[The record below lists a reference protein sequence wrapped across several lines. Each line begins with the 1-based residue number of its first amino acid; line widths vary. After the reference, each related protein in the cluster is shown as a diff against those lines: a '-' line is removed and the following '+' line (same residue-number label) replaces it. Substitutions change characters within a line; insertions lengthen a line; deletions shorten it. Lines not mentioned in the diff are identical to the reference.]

1 MSSTTLA
8 ALSTAPTTPST
19 VTVSSTAIAD
29 NARLLRALSGVPV
42 MAVVKADGF
51 GLGAARVARAAL
63 VGGASELGVA
73 TCDEALALR
82 AAGIT
87 APILAWLL
95 HDGARVREAL
105 EQRVRLS
112 VTSAAQL
119 EEIARIA
126 AALGVLAE
134 VELEVETGMHRSG
147 AAREDWPA
155 FFAAAREQELEHR
168 VRVIGVWT
176 HLAGT
181 AAEHFTGPLEAL
193 AEAIEMARGMG
204 LRPRR
209 HAAAS
214 VAAVTDPRTRL
225 DLVRL
230 GASLF
235 GIEPVPDRPVGL
247 RAVAVWESHVTQVR
261 DAEADG
267 LVGYGRDRIGRRTR
281 LALIP
286 LGYADGLSRRAS
298 PGLDVAIAGRRF
310 PFVGTI
316 SMDQAVI
323 DIGDAD
329 VSAGDRAVLIGDAD
343 SGARS
348 LREWADALGTIPQ
361 EVLTGLGSRVARIEE
376 GQA

>member
-63 VGGASELGVA
+63 AGGASELGVA

-112 VTSAAQL
+112 VTSATQL

-126 AALGVLAE
+126 AVLGVVAE

-168 VRVIGVWT
+168 VRVVGVWT

-181 AAEHFTGPLEAL
+181 AAEHFTAPLEAL
-193 AEAIEMARGMG
+193 AEAVEMARGMS

-261 DAEADG
+261 DAEAGG

-329 VSAGDRAVLIGDAD
+329 VSAGDRAVLVGDAD

-361 EVLTGLGSRVARIEE
+361 EVLTGLGARVARIEE